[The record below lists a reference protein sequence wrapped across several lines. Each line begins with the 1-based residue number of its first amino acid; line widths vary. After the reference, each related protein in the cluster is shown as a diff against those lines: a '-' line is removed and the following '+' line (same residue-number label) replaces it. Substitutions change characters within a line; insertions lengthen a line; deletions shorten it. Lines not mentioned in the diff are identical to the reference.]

1 MSDVTPNKT
10 WRDAVSVTR
19 GMKATW
25 PIDTE
30 LAVGT
35 FGTINSDGS
44 FVRRGTLEND
54 FGILIDTAVHDRQDV
69 LAWASEGVSS
79 TSGLAQADAG
89 QLTNVVA
96 AGNIDVH
103 LSFQRA
109 GAIAYRFEGTSI
121 VIPRDQSS
129 LQDSI
134 RELARQKNG
143 YRRLDIGTVVV
154 TQVTRARR
162 GFVLISSARDASAGL
177 SVTAKLAPIKLEL
190 ASVGAGFKLAS
201 HSDGLLPFVG
211 RKLTPFFRGYLI
223 NRRWGGFQP
232 KAHAYGYTG
241 IQIAEVYLADVV
253 TSEWIRGVEFEDLP
267 GRSRANVDFEKLDW
281 SDEYY
286 LPDN

>member
-1 MSDVTPNKT
+1 MSGVAPNKT

-54 FGILIDTAVHDRQDV
+54 FGIPIDTAVYDRQDV

-79 TSGLAQADAG
+79 TSGLSEADAG
-89 QLTNVVA
+89 QDVKTRA
-96 AGNIDVH
+96 RAGNIDVH

-129 LQDSI
+129 LRANI

-143 YRRLDIGTVVV
+143 SRRLDIGTVVV
-154 TQVTRARR
+154 TQGNASTAWLCTYFLCTRRL
-162 GFVLISSARDASAGL
+162 G
-177 SVTAKLAPIKLEL
+177 
-190 ASVGAGFKLAS
+190 GACL
-201 HSDGLLPFVG
+201 
-211 RKLTPFFRGYLI
+211 
-223 NRRWGGFQP
+223 
-232 KAHAYGYTG
+232 
-241 IQIAEVYLADVV
+241 
-253 TSEWIRGVEFEDLP
+253 
-267 GRSRANVDFEKLDW
+267 
-281 SDEYY
+281 
-286 LPDN
+286 